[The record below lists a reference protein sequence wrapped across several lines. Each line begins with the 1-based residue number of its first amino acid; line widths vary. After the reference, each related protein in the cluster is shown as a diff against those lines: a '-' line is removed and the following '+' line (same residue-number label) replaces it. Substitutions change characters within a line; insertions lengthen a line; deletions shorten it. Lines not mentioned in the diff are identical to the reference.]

1 MYTLSTLSAPSATPL
16 ASCNTHPQMEPDPNA
31 LRHGAFSS
39 PWHRQGVSKQGYKIY
54 DDLRYVFWFWGLLD
68 RGTGL
73 RPVVFQ
79 VCVCVC
85 LFGLSLWFVSS
96 VQPCEPETILSLASP
111 PLASETETDSTDSTV
126 HSMGPYLSPRNW
138 TARPHKLCEP
148 SPEARLRL
156 LYSCVAGYLAW

>member
-1 MYTLSTLSAPSATPL
+1 M
-16 ASCNTHPQMEPDPNA
+16 M
-31 LRHGAFSS
+31 
-39 PWHRQGVSKQGYKIY
+39 IY
-54 DDLRYVFWFWGLLD
+54 DIFFDSEDCSTGALDYVPWS
-68 RGTGL
+68 
-73 RPVVFQ
+73 VFQ
-79 VCVCVC
+79 VCVSSVCVSLVC
-85 LFGLSLWFVSS
+85 LFSAALRAGNDFELGL
-96 VQPCEPETILSLASP
+96 P